1 MADADTI
8 RAGRQYS
15 RQLDEALDDLRH
27 QVAAASEA
35 ERQYR
40 LTQGTLILEAPSGT
54 VDQKR
59 AWLNAECADARYLRD
74 LADGLKQAAVETV
87 RSRRTQLSYVQSR
100 LANEREEAALARTG
114 PQ

>member
-54 VDQKR
+54 VIEKK
-59 AWLNAECADARYLRD
+59 AWMDSRCADARYLRD
-74 LADGLKQAAVETV
+74 LADGLRQAALETV
-87 RSRRTQLSYVQSR
+87 RSRRTQLSLVQSL
-100 LANEREEAALARTG
+100 LAGEREEMALARVG
-114 PQ
+114 P